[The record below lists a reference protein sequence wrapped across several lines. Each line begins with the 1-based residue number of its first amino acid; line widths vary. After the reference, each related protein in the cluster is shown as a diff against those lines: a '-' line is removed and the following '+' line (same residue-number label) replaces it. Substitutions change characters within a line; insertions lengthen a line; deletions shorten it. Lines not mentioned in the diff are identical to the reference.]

1 MSQTVTVKNVTFGEG
16 HPKIAIPL
24 TAPDVSGLERALEA
38 LQEGPCDLIE
48 WRADC
53 YASIRQ
59 PGAWK
64 APLALFQDAIPQLP
78 LLFTIRT
85 SVEGGNLE
93 ITTEDYVQLLEQV
106 IQSRSIDLVDV
117 ELSRGEKAVQELVAC
132 AHANDVK
139 VVGSCHDFHKT
150 PAKTDIV
157 ATLCTMQCLGCD
169 LAKYAV
175 MPQKEEDVLT
185 LLEATLTMKREHPAT
200 PVITMSMGP
209 MGAISRICGERFG
222 SAVSFGTAGPA
233 SAPGQLPAKLLEQIF
248 PLV

>member
-24 TAPDVSGLERALEA
+24 TAPDLSGLEHALEA
-38 LQEGPCDLIE
+38 LQDGPCDLIE

-53 YASIRQ
+53 YASIREA
-59 PGAWK
+59 GALQ
-64 APLALFQDAIPQLP
+64 APLALFREAVPQLP

-93 ITTEDYVQLLEQV
+93 ISTEDYVSLLEEA
-106 IQSRSIDLVDV
+106 IQSHAIDLVDV
-117 ELSRGEKAVQELVAC
+117 ELSRGLKAVEELVPC
-132 AHANDVK
+132 AHENGVK

-150 PAKTDIV
+150 PAKEEIV
-157 ATLCTMQCLGCD
+157 DTLCTMQRLGCD
-169 LAKYAV
+169 LAKYAM

-185 LLEATLTMKREHPAT
+185 LLEATLTMKREHPET

-209 MGAISRICGERFG
+209 LGAISRICGERFG

-233 SAPGQLPAKLLEQIF
+233 SAPGQLPARLLAELF

>member
-1 MSQTVTVKNVTFGEG
+1 MSQIVTVKNVTFGEG
-16 HPKIAIPL
+16 HPKIAVPL
-24 TAPDVSGLERALEA
+24 TAPDLSGLNQALEA

-53 YASIRQ
+53 WQAGSLQ
-59 PGAWK
+59 
-64 APLALFQDAIPQLP
+64 APLALFREAVPQLP

-85 SVEGGNLE
+85 SAEGGNLE
-93 ITTEDYVQLLEQV
+93 IATKDYVRLLEEA
-106 IQSRSIDLVDV
+106 IQSHAIDLVDV
-117 ELSRGEKAVQELVAC
+117 ELSRGHNVMEELVAC
-132 AHANDVK
+132 ARENEVK

-150 PAKTDIV
+150 PPREDIT
-157 ATLCTMQCLGCD
+157 ATLCTMQRLGCD

-185 LLEATLTMKREHPAT
+185 LLEATLTMKREHPET

-233 SAPGQLPAKLLEQIF
+233 SAPGQLPATLLKQVF